1 MDNLADELET
11 FIPNLLLEQELTALA
26 LVQNRVQE
34 TGKDSK
40 GGKLGDYST
49 RKLPAF
55 FFVGKGK
62 KTTDA
67 KLMKLGREGKRIS
80 YKEFRE
86 LDGKQAKF
94 VDVTFTGQ
102 NWRQQGLVKQQI
114 SKDRAAIVIGPTT
127 KRAEEVSENLDK
139 KYGNWLALSEEELQ
153 EIADNMAEAV
163 EEVINKHING
173 L

>member
-1 MDNLADELET
+1 M
-11 FIPNLLLEQELTALA
+11 P
-26 LVQNRVQE
+26 
-34 TGKDSK
+34 
-40 GGKLGDYST
+40 LGPY
-49 RKLPAF
+49 L
-55 FFVGKGK
+55 FVVSQSRS
-62 KTTDA
+62 A
-67 KLMKLGREGKRIS
+67 GREGKRIS